1 MRGLPTGT
9 GWGQD
14 GDSTWGKKDTHQV
27 SWTDSQPFGH
37 DKTPPTASEAASAAD
52 IRGFPGLMVQDGL
65 GYNRDHQFIALR
77 LRRSPSHFPIACDMS
92 SFTRILGIDPGLN
105 HTGFGVIDAAGDK
118 LTLVTAGCIHV
129 EKGMLSKR
137 LGIIHRELARII
149 EETQPAMASAEIV
162 FVNVNPR
169 STLLLGQARG
179 AALACA
185 AVYGLEVA
193 EYTPSEIKNAV
204 VGTGRATKEQV
215 QMMVQKLLGIRGD
228 LQADAADALACAVT
242 CAHAVHLSQMTGES
256 AAAALQRLK
265 PARRRTGRSAWEQLA
280 AGRGALAQS
289 D

>member
-1 MRGLPTGT
+1 M
-9 GWGQD
+9 
-14 GDSTWGKKDTHQV
+14 
-27 SWTDSQPFGH
+27 TDSQLFGH
-37 DKTPPTASEAASAAD
+37 DKTPTTASEAASAAD

-77 LRRSPSHFPIACDMS
+77 LRRNPSPFPIACDMS

-129 EKGMLSKR
+129 EKGVLSKR

-149 EETQPAMASAEIV
+149 EETKPTMASAEIV

-185 AVYGLEVA
+185 AVCGLEVA

-280 AGRGALAQS
+280 AGRGALAQP